1 MFEYIYLLQTRESIT
16 NNEQVYKVGRTYQD
30 ELKRFNNYPKGSQL
44 HLYISCLNSVEVER
58 SIITDFNNL
67 FQNVDLYGKEYFKGN
82 LLDMM
87 KVILNNI
94 SLSFDCLS
102 SNYHYCQKLQSS
114 INANSELHC
123 KINDISSTVDTLVLQ
138 NKKLMA
144 DNQLLQSGGGDEG
157 EGNEDESESESKD
170 FETQNIQSENRC
182 SKCNKTFF
190 NKYKLRNHIQKC
202 DGLDPKQCRICLK
215 TFATSQSKWNHTR
228 YVKCSPPPSVS

>member
-44 HLYISCLNSVEVER
+44 HLHISCLNSVEVER

-67 FQNVDLYGKEYFKGN
+67 FQNVELYGKEYFKGN

-114 INANSELHC
+114 INANSELQC
-123 KINDISSTVDTLVLQ
+123 KIKDISSTVDTLVLQ

-157 EGNEDESESESKD
+157 NEGGITANNHIAMDNDKID
-170 FETQNIQSENRC
+170 LKC
-182 SKCNKTFF
+182 SKCNNFF
-190 NKYKLRNHIQKC
+190 YRKDYLKKHEEKC
-202 DGLDPKQCRICLK
+202 DGLDSKQCKICLK
-215 TFATSQSKWNHTR
+215 FFTTQQGKWKHMK
-228 YVKCSPPPSVS
+228 YVKCSPPPSTS

>member
-44 HLYISCLNSVEVER
+44 HLHISCLNSVEVER
-58 SIITDFNNL
+58 NIITEFNNL
-67 FQNVDLYGKEYFKGN
+67 FQNVELYGKEYFKGN

-102 SNYHYCQKLQSS
+102 SNYHYCQKLQNS
-114 INANSELHC
+114 INANSELQC
-123 KINDISSTVDTLVLQ
+123 KINDISSTVDTLTLQ

-144 DNQLLQSGGGDEG
+144 DNQLLQIGG
-157 EGNEDESESESKD
+157 EDEDVGSEDVTANNHIAMDNNKAK
-170 FETQNIQSENRC
+170 FQC
-182 SKCNKTFF
+182 SKCNKILSS
-190 NKYKLRNHIQKC
+190 NQKLKSHKEKC

-215 TFATSQSKWNHTR
+215 IFTTQQGKWKHTQ